1 MKVEIKQIQREYD
14 GYFKLDKVI
23 FRHEK
28 FDGTMSE
35 TIERLVIDRGNAVA
49 VLLYHREKNTVLL
62 IKQFRCAAYL
72 HGGPGW
78 LIEIVAGIQDKGRD
92 PLTTAR
98 DEVLE
103 EVGYR
108 VQNLI
113 PLCKFYPTP
122 GSSSETIQVYLG
134 YLDEAE
140 RINSGGGLASEHE
153 DIQLLELP
161 FEKALQMIETGEIC
175 DGKTIIAL
183 QSLYIRQN
191 LPRKT

>member
-1 MKVEIKQIQREYD
+1 MRVEIKQIQREYD
-14 GYFKLDKVI
+14 GYFKLDKVV

-28 FDGTMSE
+28 FDGTMSQE
-35 TIERLVIDRGNAVA
+35 IERLVLERGHAVA
-49 VLLYHREKNTVLL
+49 VLLYHRKKNTVLL
-62 IKQFRCAAYL
+62 IKQFRCATYL
-72 HGGPGW
+72 QDGPGW
-78 LIEIVAGIQDKGRD
+78 LIEVVAGMQDKGRD

-108 VQNLI
+108 IQTLKPI
-113 PLCKFYPTP
+113 CKFYPTP
-122 GSSSETIQVYLG
+122 GSSSETIQLYLG
-134 YLDEAE
+134 YLDDAE
-140 RINSGGGLASEHE
+140 QVSPGGGLATEHE

-183 QSLYIRQN
+183 QSLYIQQ
-191 LPRKT
+191 LTAA